1 MPNTVEGAEQ
11 LDQSTGERDVRK
23 FDIAKIA
30 RSEAYAA
37 VAPNI
42 STLLAVVKRPRQM
55 EKIAE

>member
-1 MPNTVEGAEQ
+1 V
-11 LDQSTGERDVRK
+11 ERDAK
-23 FDIAKIA
+23 KSDIAKIA

-42 STLLAVVKRPRQM
+42 STLLAVVKIPRQM